1 MQCTSNGNNVT
12 MMAMHSK
19 QFIAGEW
26 RTGSM
31 DKVLVDRNPYDGS
44 TVAEFNVASVSDID
58 DAYRAAERAKL
69 EWDRVNPYAKRAVF
83 ERAVRYVEDHMA
95 DITEI
100 IIDELGGTRLKAG
113 FEIGLV
119 LDMLKEAA
127 TFPLRMEGRILPSP
141 IDDKENRLYREPVGV
156 VGVISPFNFP
166 FFLGMKCVAPALAA
180 GNGVVLKPHEDTPI
194 TGGTLFG
201 EIFEAAGLPSGLLNV
216 VVTEIPAIGDAF
228 VEHPVPRVIAF
239 TGSAAVG
246 RHVASVAA
254 RNFKKPLLELGGNS
268 ALLVLEDAD
277 LDLAVDAAVFSRFT
291 HQGQICMSANR
302 VLVHRSV
309 YDEFAERYV
318 AKAASL
324 PVGDPRDPNTI
335 VGPLIN
341 QRQADTLAAQVEEG
355 IAEGARV
362 MLRGEVDGTLFHPT
376 VLADVTTAMSVSQQ
390 ELFGPVVCLMPF
402 DTEDEAVEIAND
414 TPFGLSGAVHTR
426 NLDHGVELAKRIN
439 TGMIHINDTTI
450 HDEPIVAFGGDKHSG
465 FGRLNGEW
473 SLNEFTTLKWISV
486 HRGRR
491 QFPY

>member
-1 MQCTSNGNNVT
+1 MV
-12 MMAMHSK
+12 AMHSK

-31 DKVLVDRNPYDGS
+31 DKVLVDRNPFDG
-44 TVAEFNVASVSDID
+44 TTIAEFPIAGISDID
-58 DAYRAAERAKL
+58 EAYRAAERAKL

-83 ERAVRYVEDHMA
+83 ERATRYVEDHMA

-119 LDMLKEAA
+119 LDMLREAA
-127 TFPLRMEGRILPSP
+127 TLPLRMEGRILPSP

-180 GNGVVLKPHEDTPI
+180 GNGVVLKPHEDSPI

-201 EIFEAAGLPSGLLNV
+201 EIFEAAGLPPGLLNV
-216 VVTEIPAIGDAF
+216 VITEIPAIGDAF

-246 RHVASVAA
+246 AHVAGVAA
-254 RNFKKPLLELGGNS
+254 RNLKKPILELGGNS
-268 ALLVLEDAD
+268 ALIVLSDAD

-324 PVGDPRDPNTI
+324 PVGDPREPNTI
-335 VGPLIN
+335 LGPLIN
-341 QRQADTLAAQVEEG
+341 QKQADTLTAQVEQG
-355 IAEGARV
+355 IAEGARPL
-362 MLRGEVDGTLFHPT
+362 LRGEVNGTLFHPT
-376 VLADVTTAMSVSQQ
+376 VLADVTPEMAVAQE
-390 ELFGPVVCLMPF
+390 ELFGPVACLMPF
-402 DTEDEAVEIAND
+402 DTEEEAVEIANN
-414 TPFGLSGAVHTR
+414 TRFGLSGAIHTS
-426 NLDHGVELAKRIN
+426 NLEHGVELAKRIH

-450 HDEPIVAFGGDKHSG
+450 NDEPIVAFGGDKQSG
-465 FGRLNGEW
+465 LGRLNGEW
-473 SLNEFTTLKWISV
+473 SLNEFTSLKWISV

>member
-1 MQCTSNGNNVT
+1 MKRSN
-12 MMAMHSK
+12 
-19 QFIAGEW
+19 QYIAGEW

-44 TVAEFNVASVSDID
+44 TVAEFNIASVSDID
-58 DAYRAAERAKL
+58 EAYRAAARAKL

-83 ERAVRYVEDHMA
+83 ERALRYVEEHMA

-119 LDMLKEAA
+119 LDMLREAA

-141 IDDKENRLYREPVGV
+141 VDEKENRLYREPVGV

-180 GNGVVLKPHEDTPI
+180 GNGVVLKPHEDSPI

-201 EIFEAAGLPSGLLNV
+201 EIFEAAGLPPGLLNV

-254 RNFKKPLLELGGNS
+254 ANFKKPLLELGGNS
-268 ALLVLEDAD
+268 ALIVLADAD

-341 QRQADTLAAQVEEG
+341 QKQADTLAAQVEEG
-355 IAEGARV
+355 IAEGARPL
-362 MLRGEVDGTLFHPT
+362 LRGEVNGTLFHPT

-414 TPFGLSGAVHTR
+414 TPFGLSGAVHTS
-426 NLDHGVELAKRIN
+426 NLDHGVELARRID

-450 HDEPIVAFGGDKHSG
+450 HDEPIVAFGGNKHSG
-465 FGRLNGEW
+465 LGRLNGEW
-473 SLNEFTTLKWISV
+473 SLHEFTTLKWISI
-486 HRGRR
+486 HHGRPR
-491 QFPY
+491 FPY

>member
-1 MQCTSNGNNVT
+1 MK
-12 MMAMHSK
+12 AMHSK

>member
-1 MQCTSNGNNVT
+1 MVT
-12 MMAMHSK
+12 MHSK

-44 TVAEFNVASVSDID
+44 TVAEFNIASVSDID

-83 ERAVRYVEDHMA
+83 ERALRYVEEHMA
-95 DITEI
+95 DITEV

-119 LDMLKEAA
+119 LDMLREAA

-141 IDDKENRLYREPVGV
+141 IDEKENRLYREPVGV

-180 GNGVVLKPHEDTPI
+180 GNGVVLKPHEDSPI
-194 TGGTLFG
+194 TGGTLFA
-201 EIFEAAGLPSGLLNV
+201 EVFEAAGLPPGLLNV

-254 RNFKKPLLELGGNS
+254 RNFKKPILEMGGNS
-268 ALLVLEDAD
+268 ALIVLEDAD

-341 QRQADTLAAQVEEG
+341 QKQADGLAAQVEQG
-355 IAEGARV
+355 IAEGARPL
-362 MLRGEVDGTLFHPT
+362 LRGEVNGTLFHPT
-376 VLADVTTAMSVSQQ
+376 VLADVTPAMSVSQQ

-414 TPFGLSGAVHTR
+414 TPFGLSGAVHTG
-426 NLDHGVELAKRIN
+426 NLDHGVELAKRID

-450 HDEPIVAFGGDKHSG
+450 HDEPVVAFGGNKHSG
-465 FGRLNGEW
+465 LGRLNGEW
-473 SLNEFTTLKWISV
+473 SLNEFTTLKWISI
-486 HRGRR
+486 HHGRR

>member
-1 MQCTSNGNNVT
+1 
-12 MMAMHSK
+12 MHSK

>member
-1 MQCTSNGNNVT
+1 
-12 MMAMHSK
+12 MHSK
-19 QFIAGEW
+19 QFIAGTW
-26 RTGSM
+26 RPGSM

-44 TVAEFNVASVSDID
+44 TIAEFNIASVSDID
-58 DAYRAAERAKL
+58 EAYRAAESAKL

-83 ERAVRYVEDHMA
+83 ERALRYVEDHMA

-100 IIDELGGTRLKAG
+100 IVDELGGTRLKAG

-201 EIFEAAGLPSGLLNV
+201 EIFEAAGLPAGLLNV

-246 RHVASVAA
+246 AHVAGVAA
-254 RNFKKPLLELGGNS
+254 RNYKKPLLELGGNS
-268 ALLVLEDAD
+268 ALIVLEDAD

-302 VLVHRSV
+302 VLIHRSV
-309 YDEFAERYV
+309 YEEFTERYV

-324 PVGDPRDPNTI
+324 PVGDPRDPATI
-335 VGPLIN
+335 LGPLIN
-341 QRQADTLAAQVEEG
+341 QKQADTLAAQVEEG
-355 IAEGARV
+355 IADGARPV
-362 MLRGEVDGTLFHPT
+362 LRGEVNGTLFHPT
-376 VLADVTTAMSVSQQ
+376 VLADVTSDMSVAQQ
-390 ELFGPVVCLMPF
+390 ELFGPVACLMPF
-402 DTEDEAVEIAND
+402 ETEDEAVAIANN
-414 TPFGLSGAVHTR
+414 TQFGLSGAIHTG

-450 HDEPIVAFGGDKHSG
+450 HDEPIVAFGGNKHSG
-465 FGRLNGEW
+465 LGRLNGEW
-473 SLNEFTTLKWISV
+473 SLNEFTTLKWISI
-486 HRGRR
+486 HHGRR

>member
-1 MQCTSNGNNVT
+1 
-12 MMAMHSK
+12 MHSK

-26 RTGSM
+26 RSGSM
-31 DKVLVDRNPYDGS
+31 EKVLVDRNPYDGS
-44 TVAEFNVASVSDID
+44 TVAEFNIASVSDID

-83 ERAVRYVEDHMA
+83 ERALRYVEEHMA
-95 DITEI
+95 DITEV

-141 IDDKENRLYREPVGV
+141 DNEKENRLYREPVGV

-180 GNGVVLKPHEDTPI
+180 GNGVVLKPHEDSPI
-194 TGGTLFG
+194 VGGTLFA
-201 EIFEAAGLPSGLLNV
+201 EIFEAAGLPPGLLNV
-216 VVTEIPAIGDAF
+216 VITEIPAIGDAF

-246 RHVASVAA
+246 AHVASVAA
-254 RNFKKPLLELGGNS
+254 RNYKKPILELGGNS
-268 ALLVLEDAD
+268 ALIVLEDAD
-277 LDLAVDAAVFSRFT
+277 LDLATDAAVFSRFT

-302 VLVHRSV
+302 VLVHRSL
-309 YDEFAERYV
+309 YEEFAQRYV

-324 PVGDPRDPNTI
+324 PVGDPRDPATI
-335 VGPLIN
+335 LGPLIN
-341 QRQADTLAAQVEEG
+341 QKQADTLAAQVEQG
-355 IAEGARV
+355 IAEGAKPL
-362 MLRGEVDGTLFHPT
+362 LRGEVDGTLCHPT
-376 VLADVTTAMSVSQQ
+376 VLADVTPAMSVAQQ

-402 DTEDEAVEIAND
+402 DTEDEAVAMAND
-414 TPFGLSGAVHTR
+414 TPFGLSGAVHTSD
-426 NLDHGVELAKRIN
+426 LDHGVELAKRIN
-439 TGMIHINDTTI
+439 TGMVHINNTTI
-450 HDEPIVAFGGDKHSG
+450 HDEPVVAFGGEKNSG
-465 FGRLNGEW
+465 MGRLNGEW

-486 HRGRR
+486 HRGRP

>member
-1 MQCTSNGNNVT
+1 
-12 MMAMHSK
+12 MHSK

-44 TVAEFNVASVSDID
+44 TVAEFNIASVSDID

-83 ERAVRYVEDHMA
+83 ERAIRYVEEHA
-95 DITEI
+95 AEITEI
-100 IIDELGGTRLKAG
+100 IMAELGGTRLKAG
-113 FEIGLV
+113 IEISLV

-127 TFPLRMEGRILPSP
+127 TLPLRMEGRIVPSP
-141 IDDKENRLYREPVGV
+141 VDDKENRLYREPVGV

-201 EIFEAAGLPSGLLNV
+201 EIFEAAGLPAGLLNV
-216 VVTEIPAIGDAF
+216 VITEIPAIGDAF
-228 VEHPVPRVIAF
+228 VEHPVPRVITF

-246 RHVASVAA
+246 SHVASVAA
-254 RNFKKPLLELGGNS
+254 RNFKKPILELGGNS
-268 ALLVLEDAD
+268 ALIVLEDAD

-291 HQGQICMSANR
+291 HQGQVCMSANR
-302 VLVHRSV
+302 VLIHRSV
-309 YDEFAERYV
+309 YDEFTARYV

-324 PVGDPRDPNTI
+324 PVGDPRDPDTI
-335 VGPLIN
+335 LGPLIN
-341 QRQADTLAAQVEEG
+341 QKQADTLAAQVEQG
-355 IAEGARV
+355 IAEGARPL
-362 MLRGEVDGTLFHPT
+362 LRGETNGTLVHPT
-376 VLADVTTAMSVSQQ
+376 VLVDVTPEMSVAQE
-390 ELFGPVVCLMPF
+390 ELFGPVACLMPF
-402 DTEDEAVEIAND
+402 DTEDEAVAIAND
-414 TPFGLSGAVHTR
+414 TQFGLSGAVHTKD
-426 NLDHGVELAKRIN
+426 LTHGVELAKRIN

-450 HDEPIVAFGGDKHSG
+450 HDEPIVAFGGEKHSG
-465 FGRLNGEW
+465 LGRLNGDW
-473 SLNEFTTLKWISV
+473 SLNEFTTLKWISI
-486 HRGRR
+486 HHGRR

>member
-1 MQCTSNGNNVT
+1 MVV
-12 MMAMHSK
+12 MHSK

-26 RTGSM
+26 RPGSM

-44 TVAEFNVASVSDID
+44 VVAEFNVASVSDID
-58 DAYRAAERAKL
+58 EAYRAAERAKL

-83 ERAVRYVEDHMA
+83 ERAGRYVEEHMA

-141 IDDKENRLYREPVGV
+141 VDDKENRLYREPVGV

-180 GNGVVLKPHEDTPI
+180 GNGVVLKPHEDSPI

-201 EIFEAAGLPSGLLNV
+201 EIFEAAGLPAGLLNV

-228 VEHPVPRVIAF
+228 VEHPVPKVIAF
-239 TGSAAVG
+239 TGSAKVG
-246 RHVASVAA
+246 AHVASVAA

-268 ALLVLEDAD
+268 ALIVLADAD

-309 YDEFAERYV
+309 YEEFAERYV
-318 AKAASL
+318 AKASSL
-324 PVGDPRDPNTI
+324 PVGDPRAEDTI
-335 VGPLIN
+335 LGPLIN
-341 QRQADTLAAQVEEG
+341 QTQADTLTAQVEQG
-355 IAEGARV
+355 IAEGARPL
-362 MLRGEVDGTLFHPT
+362 LRGEVNGTLFHPT
-376 VLADVTTAMSVSQQ
+376 VLADVSPEMSVAQE
-390 ELFGPVVCLMPF
+390 ELFGPVACLMPF
-402 DTEDEAVEIAND
+402 DNEDEAVAIAND
-414 TPFGLSGAVHTR
+414 TRFGLSGAIHTKD
-426 NLDHGVELAKRIN
+426 LDHAVELAKRIN
-439 TGMIHINDTTI
+439 TGMVHINDTTI
-450 HDEPIVAFGGDKHSG
+450 NDEPIVAFGGDKNSG
-465 FGRLNGEW
+465 IGRLNGEW
-473 SLNEFTTLKWISV
+473 SLNEFTTMKWISIS
-486 HRGRR
+486 RGRR

>member
-1 MQCTSNGNNVT
+1 
-12 MMAMHSK
+12 MHSK

-216 VVTEIPAIGDAF
+216 VITEIPAIGDAF

-268 ALLVLEDAD
+268 ALIVLEDAD

-302 VLVHRSV
+302 VVVHRSV

-341 QRQADTLAAQVEEG
+341 QRQADTLTAQVEEG
-355 IAEGARV
+355 ITEGARV

>member
-1 MQCTSNGNNVT
+1 MG
-12 MMAMHSK
+12 AMGSK
-19 QFIAGEW
+19 QFIAGTW
-26 RTGSM
+26 RPGSM
-31 DKVLVDRNPYDGS
+31 DKVLVDRNPFDGK
-44 TVAEFNVASVSDID
+44 TIAEFNIASVSDID
-58 DAYRAAERAKL
+58 EAYRAAESAKL

-83 ERAVRYVEDHMA
+83 ERALRYVEDHMA

-100 IIDELGGTRLKAG
+100 IVDELGGTRLKAG

-119 LDMLKEAA
+119 LDMLREAA

-201 EIFEAAGLPSGLLNV
+201 EIFEAAGLPPGLLNV

-246 RHVASVAA
+246 AHVAGVAA
-254 RNFKKPLLELGGNS
+254 RNYKKPLLELGGNS
-268 ALLVLEDAD
+268 ALIVLEDAD

-302 VLVHRSV
+302 VLIHRSV
-309 YDEFAERYV
+309 YEEFTQRYV

-335 VGPLIN
+335 LGPLIN
-341 QRQADTLAAQVEEG
+341 QKQADTLAAQVEQG
-355 IAEGARV
+355 IEEGARPL
-362 MLRGEVDGTLFHPT
+362 LRGEVNGTLFHPT
-376 VLADVTTAMSVSQQ
+376 VLGDVTPDMSVAQQ
-390 ELFGPVVCLMPF
+390 ELFGPVACLMPF
-402 DTEDEAVEIAND
+402 DTEDEAVEIANN
-414 TPFGLSGAVHTR
+414 TKFGLSGAVHTR

-450 HDEPIVAFGGDKHSG
+450 HDEPIVAFGGNKHSG
-465 FGRLNGEW
+465 LGRLNGEW
-473 SLNEFTTLKWISV
+473 SLNEFTTLKWISI
-486 HRGRR
+486 HHGRR

>member
-1 MQCTSNGNNVT
+1 
-12 MMAMHSK
+12 
-19 QFIAGEW
+19 
-26 RTGSM
+26 M

-44 TVAEFNVASVSDID
+44 TVAEFNIASVSDID
-58 DAYRAAERAKL
+58 EAYRAAERAKL

-83 ERAVRYVEDHMA
+83 ERALRYVEDHMA
-95 DITEI
+95 EISEI
-100 IIDELGGTRLKAG
+100 IVDELGGTRLKAG

-119 LDMLKEAA
+119 LDMLREAA

-141 IDDKENRLYREPVGV
+141 IDEKENRLYREPVGV

-180 GNGVVLKPHEDTPI
+180 GNGVVLKPHEDSPI

-201 EIFEAAGLPSGLLNV
+201 EIFEAAGIPAGLLNV
-216 VVTEIPAIGDAF
+216 VITEIPAIGDAF
-228 VEHPVPRVIAF
+228 VEHPIPRVIAF

-246 RHVASVAA
+246 AHVASVAA

-268 ALLVLEDAD
+268 ALIVLEDAD

-309 YDEFAERYV
+309 YEEFAERYV

-324 PVGDPRDPNTI
+324 PVGDPKDPNTI
-335 VGPLIN
+335 LGPLMN
-341 QRQADTLAAQVEEG
+341 QRQADMLAAQVEQG
-355 IAEGARV
+355 IGEGARPL
-362 MLRGEVDGTLFHPT
+362 LRGEVNGTLFHPT
-376 VLADVTTAMSVSQQ
+376 VLADVTPSMTVAQE
-390 ELFGPVVCLMPF
+390 ELFGPVACLMPF
-402 DTEDEAVEIAND
+402 DTEEEAVSIAND
-414 TPFGLSGAVHTR
+414 TRYGLSGAIHTR
-426 NLDHGVELAKRIN
+426 NLDHGVELAKRIQ

-450 HDEPIVAFGGDKHSG
+450 HDEPIVAFGGEKHSG
-465 FGRLNGEW
+465 LGRLNGEW
-473 SLNEFTTLKWISV
+473 SLNEFTTMKWISV
-486 HRGRR
+486 HHGRR